1 MKRMKRISNRIFA
14 VSVILLLLFATALP
28 CFAAG
33 TAYAEA
39 FIDNTGGVL
48 KDREVSALQTAARTA
63 AKQVGANVGIIFTN
77 NGLDEDDLEDL
88 ADELYDT
95 NCDMQSDAVILAVD
109 VSKRAYCIRWI
120 GRMND
125 ELTHSAKNRIED
137 LTVERLSDNNWSGA
151 TTAFV
156 AAVGSL
162 TAEDFSA
169 KSGNLLIGEFI
180 VGIVALVIGFA
191 VAGVFAYRMNNAR
204 RGRNAANYVKN
215 NSFALNKSADLYLYS
230 TVTKTRVES
239 SSSGGGRSSG
249 GSSRSSSSG
258 RF

>member
-1 MKRMKRISNRIFA
+1 MKRLGKQIFA
-14 VSVILLLLFATALP
+14 AAVLLLLLFAMALP

-48 KDREVSALQTAARTA
+48 KDSEVSDLQTAARTA
-63 AKQVGANVGIIFTN
+63 AKQVGANVGIIFTKS
-77 NGLDEDDLEDL
+77 GLDEDDLDNR
-88 ADELYDT
+88 ADRLYDT
-95 NCDMQSDAVILAVD
+95 NCDGRSDAVILAVD
-109 VSKRAYCIRWI
+109 VSERACSIRWI

-125 ELTHSAKNRIED
+125 ELTRSAKNRIES
-137 LTVERLSDNNWSGA
+137 LTVERLSDDNWSGA
-151 TTAFV
+151 ATAFV

-162 TAEDFSA
+162 TADDFSA

-191 VAGVFAYRMNNAR
+191 VAGIFAYRMNNAR

-249 GSSRSSSSG
+249 GSSRSSSHS